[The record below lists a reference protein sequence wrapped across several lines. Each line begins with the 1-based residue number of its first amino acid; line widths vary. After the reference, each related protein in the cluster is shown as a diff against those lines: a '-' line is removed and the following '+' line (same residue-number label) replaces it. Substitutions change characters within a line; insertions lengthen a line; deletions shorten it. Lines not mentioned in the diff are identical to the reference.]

1 MAPQRACTA
10 SPSRAAGE
18 ASPRENHGGRPR
30 APLRTQKVCTENVP
44 RPGREDRR
52 RQRRQQA
59 RQSRDLALA
68 YRALPAADL
77 PPMATKPVRPSS
89 LRAFFTASAQA
100 FRPFFSHCFFPC
112 ADCFFDTTF
121 PALFLINLSF
131 VMPAPVFCFLPE
143 KTRALAPLPRA
154 MTLTFLAFIAFMA
167 AFMVPAFFIPAFFIA
182 AAFITAFFIG
192 SAMAAKNP
200 PRSSGGAHR

>member
-100 FRPFFSHCFFPC
+100 FKPFFSHCFFPC
-112 ADCFFDTTF
+112 ADAFFDTTL
-121 PALFLINLSF
+121 PALFLMSLSF
-131 VMPAPVFCFLPE
+131 VKPVPVFCFLPDR
-143 KTRALAPLPRA
+143 TRALAPLPRA
-154 MTLTFLAFIAFMA
+154 MTPT
-167 AFMVPAFFIPAFFIA
+167 FFIPAFFIA
-182 AAFITAFFIG
+182 AAFFITAFFIG
-192 SAMAAKNP
+192 SAMAAEETARGK
-200 PRSSGGAHR
+200 GGMPVWGGRQVQWAMAP

>member
-30 APLRTQKVCTENVP
+30 TPLRTQKVCTENVP

-100 FRPFFSHCFFPC
+100 FRPFFSHFFL
-112 ADCFFDTTF
+112 AAAEAFLDTTF
-121 PALFLINLSF
+121 PFLFLISLSF
-131 VMPAPVFCFLPE
+131 SAP
-143 KTRALAPLPRA
+143 
-154 MTLTFLAFIAFMA
+154 
-167 AFMVPAFFIPAFFIA
+167 
-182 AAFITAFFIG
+182 
-192 SAMAAKNP
+192 
-200 PRSSGGAHR
+200 SSRHP